1 MPFPFLI
8 ILYLLL
14 LTNCTESSIH
24 RVVEENTSSETQI
37 LQFSS
42 SSQLIRMSSENEYS
56 SILPSSS
63 ASLESTNES
72 IALDTVIET
81 DTIIIRQDTFL
92 IDSQITVYETEPER
106 TQKEILKHF
115 SVLSVDSNFVI
126 EVSSQDTSIIIDTV
140 FNKNYTRPKVVSMQ
154 TVIHQTSYYDH
165 YYIYHIRLI
174 ENNVYSPI
182 NDTIIERNAD
192 TTSIILQDTTEYF
205 AELDSLQDKNCS
217 DNIDGDLDGLVD
229 CEDPLCIND
238 VHCIQNE

>member
-24 RVVEENTSSETQI
+24 RVVDENTSSEPQV
-37 LQFSS
+37 LVFSS
-42 SSQLIRMSSENEYS
+42 SSQLIRISSENEYS
-56 SILPSSS
+56 SIPHSSS

-92 IDSQITVYETEPER
+92 IDSQITVYETKPER

-140 FNKNYTRPKVVSMQ
+140 FNNTYPYPKITSIQ
-154 TVIHQTSYYDH
+154 TVTNLISSYDY
-165 YYIYHIRLI
+165 YYIYNIRLI
-174 ENNVYSPI
+174 ENNVYKPI
-182 NDTIIERNAD
+182 NDTIIELNANVVA
-192 TTSIILQDTTEYF
+192 IVLRDTTEYF
-205 AELDSLQDKNCS
+205 AELDSLLNQSCS
-217 DNIDGDLDGLVD
+217 DNSDGDGLVD
-229 CEDPLCIND
+229 CLDPLCIGD